1 MVAGTG
7 LCCLWPTS
15 EERQMPAQPATPTC
29 RPAAGLWGGQVHV
42 FRGQEGPPHV
52 GRARKG

>member
-15 EERQMPAQPATPTC
+15 QERQMPAQPATPTC